1 MSLDGRR
8 QRVARSDRLEL
19 RRLDVGDAAFVQSLY
34 ANAEVTRTLLRIQ
47 GPISLEEAREFCRVP
62 AEVCGDHRFGGVLK
76 SDGHLVA
83 VGSIHGLSALSGI
96 ASIGYSVLPAF
107 WGQGLG
113 TEMAALL
120 VEFAAGTSGVLDI
133 RATTLDDNPASARV
147 LEKLGFA
154 VLEARASELDSRGDE
169 RRVTRWR
176 LRGRPRERSGAA
188 EPPPGA
194 DRGDAEP

>member
-1 MSLDGRR
+1 
-8 QRVARSDRLEL
+8 VTRSDRLEL
-19 RRLDVGDAAFVQSLY
+19 RRLAVGDAAFVQSLY
-34 ANAEVTRTLLRIQ
+34 ANAEATRTLLRIQ
-47 GPISLEEAREFCRVP
+47 GPISIEEAREFCRAP
-62 AEVCGDHRFGGVLK
+62 AEAHGDHRFGGALK
-76 SDGHLVA
+76 SDGRLIA
-83 VGSIHGLSALSGI
+83 LGSIHVPTELSGI

-120 VEFAAGTSGVLDI
+120 VEFAAGTLGVLDV

-147 LEKLGFA
+147 LEKLGFGA
-154 VLEARASELDSRGDE
+154 LQTAASEVDSRGDE

-176 LRGRPRERSGAA
+176 LRGRSRERSGAA
-188 EPPPGA
+188 EPAPGA